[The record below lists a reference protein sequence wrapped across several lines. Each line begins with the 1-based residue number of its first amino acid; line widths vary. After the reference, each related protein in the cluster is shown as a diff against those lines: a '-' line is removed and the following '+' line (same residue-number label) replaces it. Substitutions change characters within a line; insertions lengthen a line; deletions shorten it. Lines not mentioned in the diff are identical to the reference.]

1 MSRVDLFQDSWMH
14 FQGDPFAVEM
24 LQAIRGVRVLKM
36 SPAAQL
42 RFPGTPLMP
51 NEVAKG
57 ASLAGS
63 QQGKL
68 CKAKT

>member
-1 MSRVDLFQDSWMH
+1 MSRVDVSQDRWIH
-14 FQGDPFAVEM
+14 FGRDPFALEM
-24 LQAIRGVRVLKM
+24 LQAIGDEM

-42 RFPGTPLMP
+42 RFPWTPLLP

-63 QQGKL
+63 QQGEL

>member
-1 MSRVDLFQDSWMH
+1 MFPKIAEYNFSAGTPLHWGCYKPSGR
-14 FQGDPFAVEM
+14 
-24 LQAIRGVRVLKM
+24 IRTPKM

-42 RFPGTPLMP
+42 RFPWTPLMP

-63 QQGKL
+63 QQGKI

>member
-1 MSRVDLFQDSWMH
+1 MDTLRKGPLCT
-14 FQGDPFAVEM
+14 GDVTSYWGIRAV
-24 LQAIRGVRVLKM
+24 KM

-42 RFPGTPLMP
+42 RVPWTPLMP

>member
-1 MSRVDLFQDSWMH
+1 MFLKIAGYDVSAGTPLRWGCYKPL
-14 FQGDPFAVEM
+14 GR
-24 LQAIRGVRVLKM
+24 IRALKM

-42 RFPGTPLMP
+42 RFPWTPLMP

-63 QQGKL
+63 QQGKV